1 MVLVTQRIVNMDY
14 TRLSKQLL
22 YHEGIRLKPYRCS
35 ADKLTIGIGRNIE
48 DVGITEE
55 EAFYLLNNDIKKV
68 VEQCQRNFEWFD
80 GLNDLRK
87 EAIVNLV
94 FNMGFGKFLQFK
106 KTIKHIENEEFE
118 LAGAELLDSRYAQ
131 QVGQRAIDVANQ
143 LADK

>member
-1 MVLVTQRIVNMDY
+1 MDY

>member
-1 MVLVTQRIVNMDY
+1 MDY

-35 ADKLTIGIGRNIE
+35 ADKLTIGIGRIIE

-68 VEQCQRNFEWFD
+68 VEQCQRNFKWFD

-87 EAIVNLV
+87 EAVVNLV

>member
-1 MVLVTQRIVNMDY
+1 MNH

-48 DVGITEE
+48 DVGISEE
-55 EAFYLLNNDIKKV
+55 EAFYLLANDIKKV
-68 VEQCQRNFEWFD
+68 VEQCQRNFKWFD
-80 GLNDLRK
+80 GLSDLRK

-94 FNMGFGKFLQFK
+94 FNMGFSKFLQFK

-118 LAGAELLDSRYAQ
+118 LAGAELLNSRYAQ

>member
-1 MVLVTQRIVNMDY
+1 MDY

-80 GLNDLRK
+80 GLSDLRK

>member
-1 MVLVTQRIVNMDY
+1 MDY

-106 KTIKHIENEEFE
+106 MTIKHIENEEFE

>member
-1 MVLVTQRIVNMDY
+1 MDY

-35 ADKLTIGIGRNIE
+35 ADKLTIGTGRNIE

-68 VEQCQRNFEWFD
+68 VEQCQRNFKWFD

-87 EAIVNLV
+87 EAVVNLV

>member
-1 MVLVTQRIVNMDY
+1 M
-14 TRLSKQLL
+14 

>member
-68 VEQCQRNFEWFD
+68 VEQCQRNFKWFD

>member
-1 MVLVTQRIVNMDY
+1 MDY

-68 VEQCQRNFEWFD
+68 VEKCQRNFKLVD

-87 EAIVNLV
+87 EAVVNLV

>member
-1 MVLVTQRIVNMDY
+1 MDY
-14 TRLSKQLL
+14 TRLSKHLL

>member
-1 MVLVTQRIVNMDY
+1 MDY

-131 QVGQRAIDVANQ
+131 QVGQSAIDVANQ

>member
-1 MVLVTQRIVNMDY
+1 MDY

-118 LAGAELLDSRYAQ
+118 LAGAELLDSRYAR

>member
-1 MVLVTQRIVNMDY
+1 MDY

-55 EAFYLLNNDIKKV
+55 EAFYLLNNDIQKV